1 MSAGITQN
9 LIAFEQLVRRLDRWV
24 ADAFDIPKV
33 LRNDGHEK
41 ALDRSA
47 MLVIW
52 LDTMRE
58 PIPRCQD
65 VIHRLQPYLEVLTG
79 MPSWPESAQRCRMLR
94 EIMSAFESIQA

>member
-1 MSAGITQN
+1 MSTGISQN

-24 ADAFDIPKV
+24 SDAFDTPKEM
-33 LRNDGHEK
+33 RKEGHEK

-52 LDTMRE
+52 LDIERE

-65 VIHRLQPYLEVLTG
+65 VIHRVHPYLEVLTG
-79 MPSWPESAQRCRMLR
+79 MPSWPLSTQRGQMLQ
-94 EIMSAFESIQA
+94 EIMAAFQSIQA